1 MAGGGSAPK
10 PDKNIGIAAR
20 ENAATA
26 KEMLG
31 ISRETLDFSRQ
42 QYADQMAE
50 LERLRPTFDALAAG
64 QVTATQLA
72 NEITQQ
78 ARDDYNTTYRPIE
91 QRVAADS
98 MAAGSEAEQEQA
110 AGRAGID
117 VQRSL
122 DIQRGA
128 ADRSMMSMGVN
139 PNSGKFAAGNRTAMI
154 LGAAARAGAET
165 GGRERERLRGDM
177 MRSATAAMGKGMT
190 GTALTGI
197 QVGGNAAA
205 QAAGLTGT
213 GLNTAGNIGQ
223 THVGNMGAA
232 SSMMG
237 NAANV
242 NAGSA
247 NILNDLYASRMQG
260 YTAGSAGA
268 AGMYGAL
275 GQMGGAALGAFMSD
289 KTKKTGKRKA
299 SGRKAR
305 EAIDAMPVEKWRY
318 KPGTP
323 YTDAED
329 GAGAE
334 HIGPYAQDFAEKTGV
349 GDGRTINVI
358 DAIGVN
364 MAATKELSR
373 QVKALGRE
381 VRGAAA

>member
-1 MAGGGSAPK
+1 MSNRGLKRRIKEIADQNSA
-10 PDKNIGIAAR
+10 
-20 ENAATA
+20 TSQ
-26 KEMLG
+26 EMLALG
-31 ISRETLDFSRQ
+31 REGLDFSRQ

-50 LERLRPTFDALAAG
+50 LERLRPTFDSLAQG
-64 QVTATQLA
+64 QITATELA
-72 NEITQQ
+72 NSITTQ

-98 MAAGSEAEQEQA
+98 MAAGSAAEQEQA
-110 AGRAGID
+110 SGRAGID
-117 VQRSL
+117 VQRQI

-128 ADRSMMSMGVN
+128 SDRSMMSMGVN

-205 QAAGLTGT
+205 QAAGLSGT

-223 THVGNMGAA
+223 TYMGNLGG
-232 SSMMG
+232 SSGMMG

-247 NILNDLYASRMQG
+247 NILNNLYATKVQG
-260 YTAGSAGA
+260 AAAGSAGA
-268 AGMYGAL
+268 AGMFGAL
-275 GQMGGAALGAFMSD
+275 GQIGGAALGAYMSD
-289 KTKKTGKRKA
+289 KRVKTDKKPA
-299 SGRKAR
+299 SGKKSLDAV
-305 EAIDAMPVEKWRY
+305 DAMPVEKWRY

-323 YTDAED
+323 TTDAEYGD
-329 GAGAE
+329 GAE

-349 GDGRTINVI
+349 GDGKTINVI

-373 QVKALGRE
+373 QVKGLARE
-381 VRGAAA
+381 MRGAQA